1 MAKGKLSL
9 DDSLKGVKNANARA
23 KVDRDPTQENVE
35 NLAKNNGDGP
45 LFLIAKRDKEKNK
58 LKRSTYYIR
67 SETLDKI
74 EQYSEYTGYGKS
86 ELVRMAL
93 NNFFNSVE
101 FVDPDELPDEERFA

>member
-1 MAKGKLSL
+1 MIFVAKTKVNLE
-9 DDSLKGVKNANARA
+9 DSLKGVKNA
-23 KVDRDPTQENVE
+23 KVDRDPTEEEVE
-35 NLAKNNGDGP
+35 NMAQRDGDGP

-74 EQYSEYTGYGKS
+74 EQYSEQTGYGKS

-93 NNFFNSVE
+93 KNFFDSVR
-101 FVDPDELPDEERFA
+101 FVDPAELPDDERYA